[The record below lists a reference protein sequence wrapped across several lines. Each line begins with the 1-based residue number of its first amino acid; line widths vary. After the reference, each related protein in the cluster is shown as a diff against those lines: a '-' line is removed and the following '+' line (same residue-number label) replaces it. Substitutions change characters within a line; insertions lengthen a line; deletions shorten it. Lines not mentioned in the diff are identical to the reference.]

1 MLSHW
6 SPQRI
11 RKAAQKHN
19 KGSNRIH
26 FQFRKAFGYESYQA
40 IRSNPGAFPCTDLS
54 LVLLVLSPAPFQHC
68 WEQQHHRYQWHH
80 TATGKWRWWIQA
92 EHSVCASG
100 CVSQGSFQQT
110 TLLQSVPAP
119 HTGETLEQLVLYPHE
134 QTAPQGSKTLR
145 RDRHRQLGLQ
155 LLPVQCTSENQHMD
169 LSVSVSSRVTP
180 EWEQQK
186 HNQLVQRLRSPSTL
200 QNNLYENIRI
210 PVTLKWQNINPIRV
224 SSDPMLYNLFYKWQL
239 EQKNQSNLTVHT
251 YLRESL
257 CSMNLHR
264 WLNHYPHFIYST
276 FL

>member
-1 MLSHW
+1 MAPHCNWQIKMVNTGWTQCLC
-6 SPQRI
+6 I
-11 RKAAQKHN
+11 RM
-19 KGSNRIH
+19 
-26 FQFRKAFGYESYQA
+26 
-40 IRSNPGAFPCTDLS
+40 
-54 LVLLVLSPAPFQHC
+54 
-68 WEQQHHRYQWHH
+68 
-80 TATGKWRWWIQA
+80 
-92 EHSVCASG
+92 
-100 CVSQGSFQQT
+100 CVSRIFPADN

-134 QTAPQGSKTLR
+134 QTAPQGNKTLR
-145 RDRHRQLGLQ
+145 RDRDRQLGLQ

-224 SSDPMLYNLFYKWQL
+224 SLDPMLYNLFYKWQL

-257 CSMNLHR
+257 CSMSLHK
-264 WLNHYPHFIYST
+264 WLNHYPHFI
-276 FL
+276 